1 MCFVIFER
9 FLEGICMF
17 TKHVGYMGNCIGDF
31 FKQCNMYCGK
41 SALLKGQKT
50 GVILQE
56 ICAICTWDC
65 KFTPT
70 RCKFTPI
77 PSIHLACDL
86 FLECKKCQQLKL
98 SDIVFSAAAFPKM
111 AKGLPWNLDYKP
123 PFAPRQLLGN
133 CPPRRAITNTNWS

>member
-1 MCFVIFER
+1 
-9 FLEGICMF
+9 
-17 TKHVGYMGNCIGDF
+17 MGNCIGDF

-41 SALLKGQKT
+41 SALLKGKKT

-86 FLECKKCQQLKL
+86 FLECKKCQSGPGQAPGHFAQYPVRREWFRPKTSRFLLVANWNVLISIVDIFKRKFSTILISCFHHKL
-98 SDIVFSAAAFPKM
+98 NENVLRVRS
-111 AKGLPWNLDYKP
+111 N
-123 PFAPRQLLGN
+123 FAL
-133 CPPRRAITNTNWS
+133 